1 MPLGT
6 PVEVDDPVALVNGG
20 NVAMWGSD
28 PEAAIV
34 QFSTAV
40 RLFTAAGD
48 NRQAAMA
55 CTRIATTYTHML
67 GNRVAAR
74 PWLNRA
80 MRLVEHEEPC
90 LEQGYVALAS
100 LGCDVDDP
108 AVLVDR
114 AELALERARRF
125 GDLDLEIKA
134 LADGGLAHVQA
145 GRVADGM
152 AMLDEAMALA
162 CSGET
167 SNDEIVG
174 KSVCS
179 FFTACYVAADFERVE
194 AWTRV
199 LREHGIVGSSGP
211 RAFLGSH
218 CESVRGTMLCH
229 VGRWGEAEDLLLRA
243 YADIE
248 KAMPGRAWHP
258 PIALAELRIR
268 QGRLAEAEALLLGR
282 DDHLQALLPTARL
295 HLARGEF
302 DLAAATARRGLRLVG
317 EDRVRGAALLGVL
330 VEAELGRGDVE
341 QAAAASADLDART
354 SALGLPTLEAE
365 AARQRAKVRAAQG
378 DVAGGIAA
386 LQDGLAVLADVD
398 LPLLRMSLHIDLA
411 RLHESAGERA
421 DAVVEARAAS
431 ALLAR
436 LDVVLATEDAALLDR
451 LGAETA
457 ARPVAAACRVAT
469 LERDGDWWTAG
480 CDDTRVRLRD
490 TKGMRY
496 LADVVAHPGVERHV
510 LDLVDLV
517 EGVATA
523 ESGLDRRKL
532 GDAGEL
538 LDAQSRTLYRRRVA
552 ELRDQVEDALDAG
565 DDDRAAELQSE
576 LDALIAQLAAAF
588 GLGGRERKASN
599 AAEKARLNVTRALRG
614 AIAKV
619 EEALPGPGAVLD
631 RRVKT
636 GMFCAYEPH
645 ADDEILWSVQS
656 RVNGGRRG

>member
-1 MPLGT
+1 MLVGT
-6 PVEVDDPVALVNGG
+6 PVESEDPVVLLNAGDQ
-20 NVAMWGSD
+20 AMWSD
-28 PEAAIV
+28 PDAAIAH
-34 QFSTAV
+34 FSAAV
-40 RLFTAAGD
+40 RLLTTAGD

-55 CTRIATTYTHML
+55 CTRIASTFTHML

-80 MRLVEHEEPC
+80 MRLVEGEEPC

-100 LGCDVDDP
+100 LGCDVEDP
-108 AVLVDR
+108 ADLVGR

-125 GDLDLEIKA
+125 GDVDLEIKA

-145 GRVADGM
+145 GRVAEGM
-152 AMLDEAMALA
+152 AMIDDAMSLA
-162 CSGET
+162 CEGET
-167 SNDEIVG
+167 KNDEVVG

-194 AWTRV
+194 AWSRV
-199 LREHGIVGSSGP
+199 LRERGIVEATGH
-211 RAFLGSH
+211 RAFLSGH
-218 CESVRGTMLCH
+218 CESVRGTLLCD
-229 VGRWGEAEDLLLRA
+229 VGRWSEAEDLLLKA

-248 KAMPGRAWHP
+248 RAMPGRAWHP

-295 HLARGEF
+295 HLARGDF
-302 DLAAATARRGLRLVG
+302 DLAAATARRGLRLIG
-317 EDRVRGAALLGVL
+317 QDKVRGAALLGVL
-330 VEAELGRGDVE
+330 VEAELGRGNVD
-341 QAAAASADLDART
+341 QAAAACADLDART
-354 SALGLPTLEAE
+354 SGLGLPALDGEAS
-365 AARQRAKVRAAQG
+365 RQRARLRAAQG
-378 DVAGGIAA
+378 DVPGAIVA
-386 LQDGLAVLADVD
+386 LQDGLAALVDVD
-398 LPLLRMSLHIDLA
+398 LPLLRMALHLDLA
-411 RLHESAGERA
+411 RLRESAGDRA

-436 LDVVLATEDAALLDR
+436 LDVVLTPEDAALLAL
-451 LGAETA
+451 LGTNNT
-457 ARPVAAACRVAT
+457 ARPVSVACRVAT

-480 CDDTRVRLRD
+480 CGDTRVRLRD

-496 LADVVAHPGVERHV
+496 LADVVGHPGVERHA

-517 EGVATA
+517 EGVAAADT
-523 ESGLDRRKL
+523 GLDRRKL

-565 DDDRAAELQSE
+565 EDDRAAALQSE
-576 LDALIAQLAAAF
+576 LDALIAQLARAF
-588 GLGGRERKASN
+588 GLGGRERKTSN
-599 AAEKARLNVTRALRG
+599 AAEKARLNVTRAVRA

-636 GMFCAYEPH
+636 GLFCAYEPH
-645 ADDEILWSVQS
+645 PDDEILWSVQS
-656 RVNGGRRG
+656 